1 MFKVTLVIGIALSL
15 AGVTLF
21 FASIGQPSSS
31 AGINAGASLFFSMGL
46 VVMSLGFYLQ
56 GRKLRSEL
64 PAALVKSKKTERLC
78 SICNQESSQVFCRVH
93 VARLC
98 LGCFEKHD
106 DGKNCLY
113 VPARRAAAAYK

>member
-1 MFKVTLVIGIALSL
+1 MFKVTLVIGIILSGL
-15 AGVTLF
+15 GVTLF
-21 FASIGQPSSS
+21 FAGIGQPSSS

-46 VVMSLGFYLQ
+46 VVMSLGFYLEA
-56 GRKLRSEL
+56 RKLRPQL
-64 PAALVKSKKTERLC
+64 PTAQLKSKKTDRLC
-78 SICNQESSQVFCRVH
+78 SVCNQETAQVFCRVH

-98 LGCFEKHD
+98 PGCFEKHD